1 VGFGERSHMGVAPD
15 DLDDVADD
23 LERVLEETDDLEARY
38 HIREAAQR
46 VVIAEWERERDAET
60 TGA

>member
-1 VGFGERSHMGVAPD
+1 MGVAPD
-15 DLDDVADD
+15 DFDTAADD
-23 LERVLEETDDLEARY
+23 LERALEKVDDLEARY

-46 VVIAEWERERDAET
+46 VIIAEWERENDPEA